1 MRRVMLISLTLS
13 AIATAVAAL
22 HSMSEPIV
30 FFDDLQW
37 DAPTALK
44 IKRRELIL
52 QYREPIAN
60 PPKPERQFA
69 VLGFRLDASE
79 TWVMPSG
86 PTAGALPA
94 SVRAVRTSVRLWFPF
109 VLFGVYP
116 FGVFV
121 YRPIQRARRR
131 SRRQCHR
138 CAYSL
143 IGNKTGVCSECGIN
157 TDTWMIPVWQRI
169 VISLLV
175 VVIIGWLLEYTNTT
189 LALDHRVAVWML
201 RHLHD
206 ESGSWM
212 VMSTLRSLLYAGTC
226 IAVYVY
232 LSPERY
238 GE

>member
-1 MRRVMLISLTLS
+1 M
-13 AIATAVAAL
+13 
-22 HSMSEPIV
+22 
-30 FFDDLQW
+30 
-37 DAPTALK
+37 
-44 IKRRELIL
+44 
-52 QYREPIAN
+52 
-60 PPKPERQFA
+60 
-69 VLGFRLDASE
+69 
-79 TWVMPSG
+79 
-86 PTAGALPA
+86 
-94 SVRAVRTSVRLWFPF
+94 
-109 VLFGVYP
+109 LFGAYP

-121 YRPIQRARRR
+121 YGPIQRARRR

-143 IGNKTGVCSECGIN
+143 IGNETGVCSECGIN

-169 VISLLV
+169 VISLLLA
-175 VVIIGWLLEYTNTT
+175 VIIGWLLEYTNTI

-212 VMSTLRSLLYAGTC
+212 FMSTLRSLLYAGTC
-226 IAVYVY
+226 ITVFVY

>member
-1 MRRVMLISLTLS
+1 MRRVILISLTLA
-13 AIATAVAAL
+13 AIATAAVAL
-22 HSMSEPIV
+22 QSMSDPIV

-37 DAPTALK
+37 GAPTALK

-60 PPKPERQFA
+60 PPKLDHQFA
-69 VLGFRLDASE
+69 LLGFRYEARES
-79 TWVMPSG
+79 WVTPG
-86 PTAGALPA
+86 RPTAGATPA
-94 SVRAVRTSVRLWFPF
+94 RVRAVRASLRLWLPF
-109 VLFGVYP
+109 VLFGAYP
-116 FGVFV
+116 LGVFV
-121 YRPIQRARRR
+121 CRPIQRARRR

-143 IGNKTGVCSECGIN
+143 IGNETGVCSECGIN

-169 VISLLV
+169 AISLLLA
-175 VVIIGWLLEYTNTT
+175 VIIGWLLEYTNTI

-212 VMSTLRSLLYAGTC
+212 VMSTLRSMLYAGTC

-238 GE
+238 RE

>member
-1 MRRVMLISLTLS
+1 MRRVILLFLTLS
-13 AIATAVAAL
+13 AVATAATAL

-37 DAPTALK
+37 EAPTAFK
-44 IKRRELIL
+44 INRRELIL
-52 QYREPIAN
+52 QYTEAIAK
-60 PPKPERQFA
+60 PPKPDRQFA
-69 VLGFRLDASE
+69 VLGFRFEALE

-86 PTAGALPA
+86 STAGALPS
-94 SVRAVRTSVRLWFPF
+94 SVRAVRTSVRLWLPF
-109 VLFGVYP
+109 VLFGAYP

-131 SRRQCHR
+131 SRRQCHQ
-138 CAYSL
+138 CGYSL
-143 IGNKTGVCSECGIN
+143 IGNETGVCSECGIN

-169 VISLLV
+169 VISLLLA
-175 VVIIGWLLEYTNTT
+175 VIIGWLLEYTNTL
-189 LALDHRVAVWML
+189 LALDHRVAAWMI

-226 IAVYVY
+226 IAIYVY

-238 GE
+238 RE